1 MSYEF
6 DDSDQRTRFDKSKHV
21 SVSSSSMRKYHDWR
35 RLIVDQNYSPKDA
48 ASAVGDSHYEQLKG
62 KKFET
67 YPIYSIRLNQ
77 TDRVTFIYPSS
88 NSIKII
94 NIGGHY

>member
-1 MSYEF
+1 MPKW
-6 DDSDQRTRFDKSKHV
+6 QVALGAIAKSMMIKNE
-21 SVSSSSMRKYHDWR
+21 YLGDWR